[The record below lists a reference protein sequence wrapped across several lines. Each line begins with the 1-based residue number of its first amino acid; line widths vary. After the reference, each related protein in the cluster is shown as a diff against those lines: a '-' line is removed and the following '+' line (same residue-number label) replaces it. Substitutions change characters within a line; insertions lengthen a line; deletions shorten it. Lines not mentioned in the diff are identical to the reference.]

1 MTVALYLCMH
11 TLIFSGL
18 TWAHAHKKTST
29 RATHSGVV
37 PRCQSFHGPT
47 ETFGALFLHLMLAV
61 TLSFSL
67 SLSGPVLFN
76 HSVTYTHTRKHTQGH
91 GWTRKVRW
99 VRLRP
104 TNRSGGKGKIAGRG
118 QRLPQVSGF
127 TPTPPCRTCFVL
139 FFFTFFYCLWFFIK
153 TAFCF
158 PFYFLPFLMRNL
170 VWGVWSR
177 FRLSGRSM
185 VDVWCS
191 RNLLLNVTDLNREGG
206 VEEDGGEEG

>member
-18 TWAHAHKKTST
+18 TWTHAHKKTST
-29 RATHSGVV
+29 RANAQWSHT
-37 PRCQSFHGPT
+37 
-47 ETFGALFLHLMLAV
+47 ALSIIPWPHWDIWR
-61 TLSFSL
+61 TLSPSHARCYSNSL
-67 SLSGPVLFN
+67 SLSLSLSLAGHFLITPS
-76 HSVTYTHTRKHTQGH
+76 HTHTQTHAQGQ

-99 VRLRP
+99 VRLQP
-104 TNRSGGKGKIAGRG
+104 TNRSGGKGKVAGGG

-127 TPTPPCRTCFVL
+127 TPAPPCRTR
-139 FFFTFFYCLWFFIK
+139 FFFFFYCHWFLIK
-153 TAFCF
+153 TALCF
-158 PFYFLPFLMRNL
+158 PLNLLPFLARNL

-191 RNLLLNVTDLNREGG
+191 RNLLLNVTDLNRQGG